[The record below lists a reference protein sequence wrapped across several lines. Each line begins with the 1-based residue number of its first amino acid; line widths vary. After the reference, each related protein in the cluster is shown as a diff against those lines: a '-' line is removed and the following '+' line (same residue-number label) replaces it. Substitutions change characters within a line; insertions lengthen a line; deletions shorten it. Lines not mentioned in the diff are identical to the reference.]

1 MAGIGFEL
9 RKLLRSQSYL
19 GLLRAYSYASIIS
32 SGPWVFSILGLI
44 VTGLLSLGVVVPNLL
59 ITQFQ
64 VTVTYLI
71 MSSLVL
77 SGGLQLG
84 FTRWVADALYAKRRD
99 EVAPAF
105 LGVLLLSTAVAG
117 ALGWMAALFLFP
129 RESNLYRV
137 LLAGGL
143 PLLCDIWIVTVFLS
157 GLKQYRAILALYAGG
172 YGLSVLQSYLL
183 RGWGLEGL
191 LAGFLGGQF
200 LMWTAM
206 MWLVL
211 RNFPPTRPITLDCFK
226 RGAMFPSLL
235 AGGTLYNLGVWADK
249 LVFWY
254 TPQTSS
260 VVIGPLRASTIYDLP
275 VFLAYLCVIPGM
287 GVFLVKFETDFV
299 EWYDKFYTAVRA
311 GGALQDIARF
321 HDRMQDTV
329 REGIYQ
335 IIKVQAITLL
345 ALYTFVGSLF
355 HAIGISDLYIPLFLV
370 QAVAASFQVLLLAV
384 LKVFFYLDRRREVVF
399 ITALLTVLNLIF
411 SRVSITLGAEW
422 FGYGFAVA
430 LLITLITGLM
440 LVQRLFR
447 RLEYQTFMLQG
458 S

>member
-44 VTGLLSLGVVVPNLL
+44 FTGLLSLGVVVPNLL

-84 FTRWVADALYAKRRD
+84 FTRGVADALYAKRRD

-105 LGVLLLSTAVAG
+105 LGVLLISTAVAG

-254 TPQTSS
+254 TPQTSN

-384 LKVFFYLDRRREVVF
+384 LNVFFYLDRRREVVF

>member
-1 MAGIGFEL
+1 
-9 RKLLRSQSYL
+9 
-19 GLLRAYSYASIIS
+19 
-32 SGPWVFSILGLI
+32 
-44 VTGLLSLGVVVPNLL
+44 
-59 ITQFQ
+59 
-64 VTVTYLI
+64 
-71 MSSLVL
+71 
-77 SGGLQLG
+77 
-84 FTRWVADALYAKRRD
+84 
-99 EVAPAF
+99 
-105 LGVLLLSTAVAG
+105 
-117 ALGWMAALFLFP
+117 
-129 RESNLYRV
+129 V

-249 LVFWY
+249 LVFWF
-254 TPQTSS
+254 TPQTSN

-321 HDRMQDTV
+321 HDHMQDTV

-345 ALYTFVGSLF
+345 ALYTFVGPLF

-384 LKVFFYLDRRREVVF
+384 LNVFFYLDRRREVVF
-399 ITALLTVLNLIF
+399 ITALLTALNLGF
-411 SRVSITLGAEW
+411 SRVSIALGAEW

>member
-44 VTGLLSLGVVVPNLL
+44 VTGVLSLGVVSPNAL

-71 MSSLVL
+71 MTSLVL
-77 SGGLQLG
+77 SGGLQLS
-84 FTRWVADALYAKRRD
+84 FTRWVADQLFAKQRED
-99 EVAPAF
+99 VAPAF
-105 LGVLLLSTAVAG
+105 LGVLLVTTAVSG
-117 ALGWMAALFLFP
+117 ALGWIAALVLFP
-129 RESNLYRV
+129 LQSNLYRV

-157 GLKQYRAILALYAGG
+157 GLKQYRAIVALYACG
-172 YGLSVLQSYLL
+172 YGLSVLLSYLL
-183 RGWGLEGL
+183 RVWGLEGL

-206 MWLVL
+206 MALVL
-211 RNFPPTRPITLDCFK
+211 RNFPPTKPITLACFAP
-226 RGAMFPSLL
+226 GAMLPTLL

-249 LVFWY
+249 LMFWF

-260 VVIGPLRASTIYDLP
+260 PVIGPLRASTIYDLP

-299 EWYDKFYTAVRA
+299 EWYDHFYTAVRS
-311 GGALQDIARF
+311 GGALQDIARY

-345 ALYTFVGSLF
+345 ALYTFVKPLF

-384 LKVFFYLDRRREVVF
+384 LNVFFYLDRRLEVVF
-399 ITALLTVLNLIF
+399 ITALLLVLNVIL
-411 SRVSITLGAEW
+411 SRVSISLGAVY

-430 LLITLITGLM
+430 LLLTLLASLL

-447 RLEYQTFMLQG
+447 RLEYQTFMLQRT
-458 S
+458 

>member
-9 RKLLRSQSYL
+9 RKLLRTESYL
-19 GLLRAYSYASIIS
+19 GLLRAYTYASIIS

-44 VTGLLSLGVVVPNLL
+44 ITGILSLGIVLPNAL

-71 MSSLVL
+71 MSSLIL

-84 FTRWVADALYAKRRD
+84 FTRWVADTLFAKRRED
-99 EVAPAF
+99 VAPAF
-105 LGVLLLSTAVAG
+105 LGVLLVSTAVAG
-117 ALGWMAALFLFP
+117 AIGWLAALFLFP
-129 RESNLYRV
+129 QESNLFRV
-137 LLAGGL
+137 LLASGL
-143 PLLCDIWIVTVFLS
+143 PLLCDIWIATVFLS
-157 GLKQYRAILALYAGG
+157 GLKQYRAIVALYAGG
-172 YGLSVLQSYLL
+172 YGLSVLLSYLL
-183 RGWGLEGL
+183 RPWKLEGL
-191 LAGFLGGQF
+191 LAGFLSGQF

-211 RNFPPTRPITLDCFK
+211 RNFPPTRPLSLVCFRARQMYPTL
-226 RGAMFPSLL
+226 LI
-235 AGGTLYNLGVWADK
+235 GGTLYNLGVWTDK
-249 LVFWY
+249 LVFWF
-254 TPQTSS
+254 TAQTSS
-260 VVIGPLRASTIYDLP
+260 TVIGPLRASTIYDLP

-311 GGALQDIARF
+311 GGALQDIAGF

-345 ALYTFVGSLF
+345 ALYTFVGELF

-384 LKVFFYLDRRREVVF
+384 LNVFFYLDRRREVVL
-399 ITALLTVLNLIF
+399 ITALLTVLNFAL
-411 SRVSITLGAEW
+411 SLLSIHLGAEF

-430 LLITLITGLM
+430 LLITLLTGLL

-458 S
+458 

>member
-44 VTGLLSLGVVVPNLL
+44 FTGLLSLGVVVPNLL

-105 LGVLLLSTAVAG
+105 LGVLLISTAVAG

-254 TPQTSS
+254 TPQTSN

-384 LKVFFYLDRRREVVF
+384 LNVFFYLDRRREVVF

>member
-9 RKLLRSQSYL
+9 RKLLRSESYL
-19 GLLRAYSYASIIS
+19 GLLRAYTYASIIS

-44 VTGLLSLGVVVPNLL
+44 ITGILSLGVVLPNAL

-84 FTRWVADALYAKRRD
+84 FTRWVADTLFAKQR
-99 EVAPAF
+99 EAVAPAF
-105 LGVLLLSTAVAG
+105 LGVLLVSTAVAG
-117 ALGWMAALFLFP
+117 AIGWLVALLLFP
-129 RESNLYRV
+129 RESNFFRV

-143 PLLCDIWIVTVFLS
+143 PLLCNIWIATVFLS
-157 GLKQYRAILALYAGG
+157 GLKQYRAIVALYAGG
-172 YGLSVLQSYLL
+172 YGLSVLLAFML
-183 RGWGLEGL
+183 RPWKLEGL

-200 LMWTAM
+200 LMWTTM

-211 RNFPPTRPITLDCFK
+211 RNFPPTRPISLVCFGK
-226 RGAMFPSLL
+226 GRMFPTLL
-235 AGGTLYNLGVWADK
+235 LGGTLYNLGVWADK
-249 LVFWY
+249 LVFWF

-260 VVIGPLRASTIYDLP
+260 AVIGPLRASTIYDLP

-311 GGALQDIARF
+311 GGALQDIAGF

-345 ALYTFVGSLF
+345 ALYTFVGPLF

-384 LKVFFYLDRRREVVF
+384 LNVFFYLDRRREVVL
-399 ITALLTVLNLIF
+399 ITALLAVLNLAL
-411 SRVSITLGAEW
+411 SVLSIHLGAEY

-430 LLITLITGLM
+430 LLVTLLAGLL

-458 S
+458 

>member
-1 MAGIGFEL
+1 MAGIGLEL

-249 LVFWY
+249 LVFWF
-254 TPQTSS
+254 TPQTSN

-345 ALYTFVGSLF
+345 ALYTFVGPLF

-384 LKVFFYLDRRREVVF
+384 LNVFFYLDRRREVVF
-399 ITALLTVLNLIF
+399 ITALLTALNLGF
-411 SRVSITLGAEW
+411 SRVSIALGAEW